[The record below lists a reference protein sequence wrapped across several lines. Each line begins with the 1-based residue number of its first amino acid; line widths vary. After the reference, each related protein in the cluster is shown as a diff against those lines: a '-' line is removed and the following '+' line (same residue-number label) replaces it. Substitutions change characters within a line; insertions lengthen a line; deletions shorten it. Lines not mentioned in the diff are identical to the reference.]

1 MSGVGRHIRPV
12 PLTAV
17 PIVFDRALIR
27 TRLARARRAGRSNF
41 LMARVV
47 EDLLDRLEPVQ
58 RRFDRVLDLGSP
70 WSDAADRLASSWQE
84 AVVVRAAPLPEPSG
98 AGPTLRLVGDEER
111 QPFRSE
117 CFDLA
122 VSLLSLQTANDLPGA
137 LAQIRHVL
145 KPDGLFL
152 GALLG
157 GQTLQELR
165 RAMAQAEAELNGGA
179 SPRVA
184 PFADLRDLG
193 QLLQRAGLALP
204 VTDIDRIVV
213 RYDSL
218 FGLMRDLRD
227 LGLTNALAD
236 RNRRPPSR
244 RLFVRA
250 AEIYAAQYA
259 DADGRVRATFDIIW
273 LSGWAPHESQ
283 QKPLRPGSARA
294 RLADALG
301 VREELL
307 DGDVT

>member
-1 MSGVGRHIRPV
+1 MP
-12 PLTAV
+12 PTAV
-17 PIVFDRALIR
+17 PIVFDRSLIR
-27 TRLARARRAGRSNF
+27 TRLVRARRAGHPHF

-47 EDLLDRLEPVQ
+47 EDLLDRLGPVQ
-58 RRFDRVLDLGSP
+58 RRFGRVLDLGSP
-70 WSDAADRLASSWQE
+70 RSDAADRLASLWQE

-98 AGPTLRLVGDEER
+98 AGPALRVVGDEER
-111 QPFRSE
+111 QPFRPE

-122 VSLLSLQTANDLPGA
+122 VSLLSLQTANDLPGV
-137 LAQIRHVL
+137 LAQVRNAL

-152 GALLG
+152 SALLG

-165 RAMAQAEAELNGGA
+165 RALAQAEAELNGGA
-179 SPRVA
+179 SPRVG
-184 PFADLRDLG
+184 PFSDLRDLG

-236 RNRRPPSR
+236 RNRRPPTR
-244 RLFVRA
+244 RMFVRA
-250 AEIYAAQYA
+250 AEIYEAHFA

-273 LSGWAPHESQ
+273 LSGWAPHDSQ
-283 QKPLRPGSARA
+283 QKPLRPGSAMA

-301 VREELL
+301 VSEGVL
-307 DGDVT
+307 DSEVK